1 MKTVISLFRYDNQY
15 SFDDVE
21 HRLLTDDAPFDMS
34 PTTDVAVRAEIMRNS
49 AATVNLFAL
58 EKLSKSTFD
67 PLALSDYSLY
77 VDLERCIARC

>member
-1 MKTVISLFRYDNQY
+1 MKTVISLFRFDNQY
-15 SFDDVE
+15 NFYDVE

-34 PTTDVAVRAEIMRNS
+34 PTTDAAVRAEIMRNS

-67 PLALSDYSLY
+67 PLALSNNIIYA
-77 VDLERCIARC
+77 DL